1 MKKFYGLPFII
12 VFLFAL
18 GNQVDGQDIH
28 LTQYDHSFRITNPA
42 LTGLF
47 DGEHRIEGNFRRQ
60 WKQVPVDYVTFSG
73 SYDSNVQPK
82 NSENSLFGYGLSLNY
97 DRAGY
102 SKLSLLDINLL
113 GSYSHFL
120 NPHHVL
126 TVGLNTGF
134 NQRSFRENDLSWD
147 QQYQNGQFNEN
158 LPTGEN
164 LENMNLM
171 FFNLAAGVNYRFQ
184 NEKNTLNIGGGF
196 FNITKPKQNFFENT
210 PEIRLPIRSS
220 LYVDYWLGLS
230 NRVRWN
236 LTGNA
241 QWQGPY
247 EEQNMGTK
255 FEFQLIDQRGSDFYL
270 SLGSYVRLSNKWDA
284 VSPYIGARINS
295 LDVGF
300 SYDINVSGF
309 NVATDQR
316 GGPEVWVRYII
327 KDVDKIK
334 DFKTCR
340 IY

>member
-1 MKKFYGLPFII
+1 MEKFYGLPLILML
-12 VFLFAL
+12 LF
-18 GNQVDGQDIH
+18 GIYQVDAQDIH

-47 DGEHRIEGNFRRQ
+47 NGDHRIEGNFRRQ
-60 WKQVPVDYVTFSG
+60 WKGVPVDYITFSG
-73 SYDSNVQPK
+73 SYDANVQPRK
-82 NSENSLFGYGLSLNY
+82 SENSLFGYGLALNY

-102 SKLSLLDINLL
+102 SKLTLLDIDAL

-120 NPHHVL
+120 SPNHVL
-126 TVGLNTGF
+126 TAGLKAGF

-147 QQYQNGQFNEN
+147 AQYTNGRYDES
-158 LPTGEN
+158 LPSGEN
-164 LENMNLM
+164 LGDMSIV
-171 FFNLAAGVNYRFQ
+171 FFNLAGGVNYRYQTERNSF
-184 NEKNTLNIGGGF
+184 NIGAGF
-196 FNITKPKQNFFENT
+196 FNLTRPDQTFFENSD
-210 PEIRLPIRSS
+210 PIRLPIRSS
-220 LYVDYWLGLS
+220 LYADLWLGLS

-247 EEQNMGTK
+247 ESQNMGTK
-255 FEFQLIDQRGSDFYL
+255 FEFHVIDQKGSDLHL
-270 SLGSYVRLSNKWDA
+270 SVGGYFRLSNKWDA
-284 VSPYIGARINS
+284 MSPYIGARIND

-300 SYDINVSGF
+300 SYDINVSRF
-309 NVATDQR
+309 DKATGGR

-327 KDVDKIK
+327 KGVDEIK

>member
-1 MKKFYGLPFII
+1 MLC
-12 VFLFAL
+12 L
-18 GNQVDGQDIH
+18 GNQADAQDIH

-60 WKQVPVDYVTFSG
+60 WKQVPVDYLTFSG
-73 SYDSNVQPK
+73 SYDANVQPK
-82 NSENSLFGYGLSLNY
+82 NSDNSLFGYGLALNY

-120 NPHHVL
+120 SPHHVL
-126 TVGLNTGF
+126 TAGLNAGF
-134 NQRSFRENDLSWD
+134 NQRSFREDDLTWD
-147 QQYQNGQFNEN
+147 QQYQNGQFDQN
-158 LPTGEN
+158 LPSGEN
-164 LENMNLM
+164 LDNMSIV
-171 FFNLAAGVNYRFQ
+171 FFNLAGGLNYRYQ
-184 NEKNTLNIGGGF
+184 KENTSLNIGGGI
-196 FNITKPKQNFFENT
+196 FNINKPKQNFFKNSD
-210 PEIRLPIRSS
+210 EIRLPVRSS
-220 LYVDYWLGLS
+220 IYLDYWLGLS
-230 NRVRWN
+230 ERVRWN

-255 FEFQLIDQRGSDFYL
+255 FEFQVIEQRGSDLFL
-270 SLGSYVRLSNKWDA
+270 SFGSYFRLSNKWDA
-284 VSPYIGARINS
+284 IAPYIGARINS

-300 SYDINVSGF
+300 SYDINISRF
-309 NVATDQR
+309 DIATAKR

>member
-1 MKKFYGLPFII
+1 MKKFYGIPIFIAI
-12 VFLFAL
+12 LVFLGL
-18 GNQVDGQDIH
+18 QVSAQDIH
-28 LTQYDHSFRITNPA
+28 LTQYDHSFRLINPA

-73 SYDSNVQPK
+73 SYDANIQPR
-82 NSENSLFGYGLSLNY
+82 NSDNSLFGYGLALNY

-120 NPHHVL
+120 NPHNVL
-126 TVGLNTGF
+126 TVGLSAGF
-134 NQRSFRENDLSWD
+134 NQRSFREDDLTWD
-147 QQYQNGQFNEN
+147 QQYQNGQFNDG
-158 LPTGEN
+158 LPSGEN
-164 LENMNLM
+164 LANMNNT
-171 FFNLAAGVNYRFQ
+171 FFNLGGGVNYRFQ
-184 NEKNTLNIGGGF
+184 NEKNQLNIGGGF
-196 FNITKPKQNFFENT
+196 FNLLKPNQNFFENT
-210 PEIRLPIRSS
+210 DEIRLPIRSS
-220 LYVDYWLGLS
+220 VYVDYWLSLG

-255 FEFQLIDQRGSDFYL
+255 FEFQLIEKRGSDFYL
-270 SLGSYVRLSNKWDA
+270 SLGSYFRMSNRWDA
-284 VSPYIGARINS
+284 VSPYIGARLNT

-300 SYDINVSGF
+300 SYDINVSRF
-309 NVATDQR
+309 NVATANR

-327 KDVDKIK
+327 KDVDKIQ

>member
-1 MKKFYGLPFII
+1 MEKFYGLPFII
-12 VFLFAL
+12 IFLLFL

-28 LTQYDHSFRITNPA
+28 LSQYDHSFRITNPA

-73 SYDSNVQPK
+73 SYDANVQPK
-82 NSENSLFGYGLSLNY
+82 NSENSLFGYGLALNY

-120 NPHHVL
+120 NPNNVL
-126 TVGLNTGF
+126 TVGLNAGF
-134 NQRSFRENDLSWD
+134 NQRSFREDDLTWD
-147 QQYQNGQFNEN
+147 QQYQNGQFNGS

-164 LENMNLM
+164 LENMNNM
-171 FFNLAAGVNYRFQ
+171 FFNLAVGVNYRFQ
-184 NEKNTLNIGGGF
+184 NKKNSLNIGGGF

-210 PEIRLPIRSS
+210 DEIRLPLRSS
-220 LYVDYWLGLS
+220 LYLDYWLGLS
-230 NRVRWN
+230 DRVRWN

-241 QWQGPY
+241 QWQGSY

-255 FEFQLIDQRGSDFYL
+255 FEFQVIEKRGSDLYL
-270 SLGSYVRLSNKWDA
+270 SLGSYFRLSNKWDA

-295 LDVGF
+295 LDIGF
-300 SYDINVSGF
+300 SYDINISGF
-309 NVATDQR
+309 NIATNKR

>member
-1 MKKFYGLPFII
+1 ML
-12 VFLFAL
+12 L
-18 GNQVDGQDIH
+18 GFRVDAQDIH

-60 WKQVPVDYVTFSG
+60 WKQVPVDYITFSG
-73 SYDSNVQPK
+73 SYDANVQPK
-82 NSENSLFGYGLSLNY
+82 NSDNSLFGYGFALNY

-120 NPHHVL
+120 NPNNVL
-126 TVGLNTGF
+126 TVGLNAGF
-134 NQRSFRENDLSWD
+134 NQRSLREDDLTWD
-147 QQYQNGQFNEN
+147 QQYQNGQFNQG

-164 LENMNLM
+164 LDNMNNL
-171 FFNLAAGVNYRFQ
+171 FFNLAAGVNYRYQ
-184 NEKNTLNIGGGF
+184 SEKNTLNIGLGV
-196 FNITKPKQNFFENT
+196 FNITKPNQNFFENSD
-210 PEIRLPIRSS
+210 EIRLPLRNSVYI
-220 LYVDYWLGLS
+220 DYWLGLGD
-230 NRVRWN
+230 RVRWN
-236 LTGNA
+236 LTGNS

-247 EEQNMGTK
+247 NEQNMGTK
-255 FEFQLIDQRGSDFYL
+255 FEFHVIEKRGSDLFL
-270 SLGSYVRLSNKWDA
+270 SLGSYVRLSNRWDA
-284 VSPYIGARINS
+284 VSPYVGARINS

-300 SYDINVSGF
+300 SYDVNVSRF
-309 NVATDQR
+309 NIATDKR

>member
-1 MKKFYGLPFII
+1 MEKFYGLPFII
-12 VFLFAL
+12 IFLLLL

-28 LTQYDHSFRITNPA
+28 LSQYDHSFRITNPA

-73 SYDSNVQPK
+73 SYDANVQPK
-82 NSENSLFGYGLSLNY
+82 NSENSLFGYGLALNY

-120 NPHHVL
+120 NPNNVL
-126 TVGLNTGF
+126 TVGLNAGF
-134 NQRSFRENDLSWD
+134 NQRSFREDDLSWD
-147 QQYQNGQFNEN
+147 QQYQNGQFNGS
-158 LPTGEN
+158 LPSGEN
-164 LENMNLM
+164 LENMNNM

-184 NEKNTLNIGGGF
+184 NKKNTLNIGGGF

-210 PEIRLPIRSS
+210 EEIRLPLRSS
-220 LYVDYWLGLS
+220 LYLDYWLGLS
-230 NRVRWN
+230 DRVRWN

-241 QWQGPY
+241 QWQGSY

-255 FEFQLIDQRGSDFYL
+255 FEFQVIDKRGSDLYL
-270 SLGSYVRLSNKWDA
+270 SLGSYFRLSNKWDA
-284 VSPYIGARINS
+284 ISPYIGARINS

-300 SYDINVSGF
+300 SYDINISEF
-309 NVATDQR
+309 NIATNKR